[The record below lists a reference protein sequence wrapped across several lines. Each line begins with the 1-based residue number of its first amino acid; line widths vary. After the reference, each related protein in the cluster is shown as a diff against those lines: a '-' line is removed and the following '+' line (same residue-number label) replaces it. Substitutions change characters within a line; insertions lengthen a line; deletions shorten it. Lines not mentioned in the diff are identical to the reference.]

1 MTEQQPV
8 FRNSNE
14 AVLQVN
20 GDTNEPLAP
29 PHNSVSRRLM
39 RGENLWHRASYVFV
53 ETIDGKFVVQQR
65 TASKEYCPN
74 YFAPATG
81 GVMAPDETNEL
92 NAQREL
98 AEEIGVE
105 RSLEEM
111 VLLDQFRY
119 QDDKTSVWGNVFYV
133 KLVKGDPPLT
143 LQKEEV
149 ASVEFWDKEMMEK
162 LISLQ
167 EDRGVENVDKK
178 ITPDGIV
185 AFRVLLQGISKQV
198 PDK

>member
-1 MTEQQPV
+1 MATSQPP
-8 FRNSNE
+8 FRNSDE
-14 AVLQVN
+14 AVLQVDGN
-20 GDTNEPLAP
+20 TNERLQP
-29 PHNSVSRRLM
+29 PENSVSRRLM
-39 RGENLWHRASYVFV
+39 RAKNLWHRASYVFV
-53 ETIDGKFVVQQR
+53 ETMNNEFVIQQR
-65 TASKEYCPN
+65 TASKEYCPS

-111 VLLDQFRY
+111 ILLDQFRFT
-119 QDDKTSVWGNVFYV
+119 DDKTSVWGNVFYI
-133 KLVKGDPPLT
+133 KLKESDPPLK
-143 LQKEEV
+143 LQEEEV
-149 ASVEFWDKEMMEK
+149 ASVEFWDRATMEK

-167 EDRGVENVDKK
+167 EERGVDNVDKK

-185 AFRVLLQGISKQV
+185 AFRTLLQKISK
-198 PDK
+198 

>member
-1 MTEQQPV
+1 MTEQQPA
-8 FRNSNE
+8 FRNADE
-14 AVLQVN
+14 TVLQVN

-29 PHNSVSRRLM
+29 PHNSVPRRRM
-39 RGENLWHRASYVFV
+39 RDENLWHRASYVFV
-53 ETIDGKFVVQQR
+53 ETTDRKFVIQQR
-65 TASKEYCPN
+65 TASKEYCPS

-119 QDDKTSVWGNVFYV
+119 QDEKTSVWGNVFYV
-133 KLVKGDPPLT
+133 KLLDNDPPLT

-149 ASVEFWDKEMMEK
+149 ASVELWDREMMET

-167 EDRGVENVDKK
+167 ENHGVENVDKK

-185 AFRVLLQGISKQV
+185 AYRALLKKIS
-198 PDK
+198 